1 MNALSVA
8 IYNTVY
14 GRCEDYLRPHVEE
27 VEERFAVDSGNP
39 TEDELAIAGLGA
51 SMNDCL
57 NAARYLLGG
66 GNPHTMQTN
75 TNLAPEEL
83 KQTINEVQEYTQKE
97 VWRSLLASNESVLT
111 LCDLLAKRLQNQTVT
126 W

>member
-57 NAARYLLGG
+57 NA
-66 GNPHTMQTN
+66 
-75 TNLAPEEL
+75 NLAPEEL